1 MSLLTQM
8 QDLLTV
14 LNYSPRTR
22 DAYTRAIRRFFRHV
36 HQRGRHPA
44 DCQAELV
51 EALTTDDI
59 RAYLLHLLDDGDSW
73 SVVNQ
78 AQSALIF
85 LYRHVLGRQQVIEPL
100 RRPFPE
106 KPLPTVLNRTEVQ
119 RILVAVTNL
128 KHRAILALTYC
139 GGLRVSEVVRLH
151 PVDVDSERMLIHV
164 KGQPRGGGKRRK
176 DRYTLLSHAALQVLR
191 AYWRKYFIVSPAER
205 RPEGEWLFPG
215 AKPGAHLSERSAE
228 LIFKRAAKRAGIKK
242 PATIHTLRH
251 SFATHLLEDGHDL
264 RYIQA
269 LLGHDSPRSTQIYT
283 HVAPQALAR
292 IPNPHD
298 HRR

>member
-8 QDLLTV
+8 NDQLTL

-22 DAYTRAIRRFFRHV
+22 EAYTRAIRRFFQHV
-36 HQRGRHPA
+36 HQQGRHPCDLTA
-44 DCQAELV
+44 DDV
-51 EALTTDDI
+51 
-59 RAYLLHLLDDGDSW
+59 RAYLLHLLGDGASW
-73 SVVNQ
+73 PVVNQ
-78 AQSALIF
+78 TQSALIF
-85 LYRHVLGRQQVIEPL
+85 LYRHVLGREQVIEPL

-119 RILVAVTNL
+119 RVLAVPTNL
-128 KHRAILALTYC
+128 KHRVILVLTYC
-139 GGLRVSEVVRLH
+139 GGLRVSEVVRLR
-151 PVDVDSERMLIHV
+151 PADVDSERMLIHV

-176 DRYTLLSHAALQVLR
+176 DRYTLLSHTALDTLR
-191 AYWRKYFIVSPAER
+191 AYWRQYCPQN
-205 RPEGEWLFPG
+205 EWLFPG
-215 AKPGAHLSERSAE
+215 AKPGAHLSDRSAE
-228 LIFKRAAKRAGIKK
+228 LIFKRATRRARINK

-298 HRR
+298 RSR

>member
-8 QDLLTV
+8 NDQLIL

-22 DAYTRAIRRFFRHV
+22 EAYTRAIRRFFRHV
-36 HQRGRHPA
+36 HQQGRHPR
-44 DCQAELV
+44 D
-51 EALTTDDI
+51 LTADDI
-59 RAYLLHLLDDGDSW
+59 RAYLLHLLDDGASW
-73 SVVNQ
+73 PVVNQ
-78 AQSALIF
+78 TQSAIIF
-85 LYRHVLGRQQVIEPL
+85 LYRHFLGREQVIEPL

-106 KPLPTVLNRTEVQ
+106 KPLPTVLNRAEVQ
-119 RILVAVTNL
+119 RILAVPTNL

-139 GGLRVSEVVRLH
+139 GGLRVSEVVRLR
-151 PVDVDSERMLIHV
+151 PADVDSERMLIHV

-176 DRYTLLSHAALQVLR
+176 DRYTLLSHAALETLR
-191 AYWRKYFIVSPAER
+191 AYWREYQPQE
-205 RPEGEWLFPG
+205 EWLFPG
-215 AKPGAHLSERSAE
+215 AKPGTHLSERSAE
-228 LIFKRAAKRAGIKK
+228 LIFKRATKRARIKK

-264 RYIQA
+264 RYIQV

-298 HRR
+298 RSR

>member
-1 MSLLTQM
+1 MSLLIDM
-8 QDLLTV
+8 QDRFTI
-14 LNYSPRTR
+14 LNYSSRTR
-22 DAYTRAIRRFFRHV
+22 DAYTRAIRCFFRYV
-36 HQRGRHPA
+36 HQQERHPR
-44 DCQAELV
+44 DLS
-51 EALTTDDI
+51 TDDV
-59 RAYLLHLLDDGDSW
+59 RAYLLHLLDDGASW

-78 AQSALIF
+78 TQSALIF
-85 LYRHVLGRQQVIEPL
+85 LYRHVLGREQVIEPL

-119 RILVAVTNL
+119 RLLAAVTNL
-128 KHRAILALTYC
+128 KHRAILALAYC
-139 GGLRVSEVVRLH
+139 GGLRVSEVVRLR
-151 PVDVDSERMLIHV
+151 PADVDSERMLIHV

-176 DRYTLLSHAALQVLR
+176 DRYTLLSHAALVTLR
-191 AYWRKYFIVSPAER
+191 AYWREYHPQ
-205 RPEGEWLFPG
+205 GEWLFPG
-215 AKPGAHLSERSAE
+215 AKPGTHLTERSAE
-228 LIFKRAAKRAGIKK
+228 LVFHRAARRAGIIKS
-242 PATIHTLRH
+242 ATIHTLRH

-298 HRR
+298 QRR